1 MTSRERATEPV
12 LLVENV
18 NERRYRL
25 LAEVTTSIAWSTAG
39 SGEVVAALPSWSAF
53 TGQTDEEVLGWG
65 WLRAIHLDDRA
76 HTASDWSAAVATK
89 SVYRSDHRVRRHDGE
104 YRHMLARGVPIL
116 DERGAI
122 IEWAG
127 AHIDI
132 TEQKL
137 SQAALTESERFARSV
152 LDSLSAHITI
162 LDEGGTVIAV
172 NKMWR
177 EFARANSA
185 NGGVGVGA
193 NYLAVCDTASGA
205 CSGEAAAVAR
215 GIRAVLR
222 GDQEDFSLEY
232 PCHSPTEKRWFVVRV
247 TRFSGDGP
255 IRVVISHENIT
266 ATKLA
271 DEERLKFVCL
281 VENSTD
287 CIGMATLTGEVV
299 YRNPAGQRM
308 VGLDSVFRGP
318 GSRISDYHTEAG
330 QRALEETI
338 LPAIWATGHW
348 SGETKLRNFQTG
360 EAVDCDSSIFMVRH
374 PKSGEP
380 LCLATISRDIRER
393 KQQEEELRRARAQTV
408 ERLQEMDQLYRM
420 APVGLELL
428 DRDLRILRINERLAA
443 ANGRPIHELLGR
455 TLWEILPA
463 LAPQIG
469 ATVELVFAS
478 GEPILNLAFHGA
490 IAANPSN
497 ERDWLVSYY
506 PVKSATGVTLH
517 VGGVVQDI
525 TELKRSEVELR
536 QAKEEAE
543 AASRAKGEFL
553 ANMSH
558 EIRTPMNGILG
569 MTELTLDTDLSREQ
583 RENLR
588 MVKASADSLL
598 QVINDIL
605 DFSKIEARKLELDP
619 TPFALR
625 DSLGETIK
633 ALGLRANAKG
643 LELICDIDAR
653 VPDAWIG
660 DSLRLRQILTNLVGN
675 AIKFTERGEVVIRV
689 EIMDERRE
697 TEDAE
702 CPESSPAS
710 CSSMPLHFQVRD
722 TGIGIPADKQRVIF
736 EEFAQADSST
746 TREFGGT
753 GLGLAIS
760 SHLVSLMG
768 GRIWVESEVGAGS
781 TFHFTLRMQKSSD
794 PALTVPLKRTNLED
808 LRVLIVDDNPTNLKM
823 LEEVLTAWGMRPTAI
838 SSGRSAVAAMES
850 ALARGASFRLAL
862 LDALMPDL
870 DGFATAKLMKTNP
883 KLAGAAIM
891 MLSSADHNGDAARCR
906 ELGVACYVRK
916 PIGQSELL
924 DAIMT
929 ALGKAPPEELEL
941 PRDRRLNAPHGP
953 HSLRILVAEDNMVN
967 QVVASTMLR
976 KRGHNVVVAGDG
988 RQTLAMLDAS
998 PVDIVFM
1005 DIHMPEMDGFDAT
1018 AAIRKREKETGHHI
1032 AIVAL
1037 TAHAMQGD
1045 RERFLAAGMD
1055 DYLSKPIRPQE
1066 LDLILEGLSARLHRT
1081 TEIES

>member
-1 MTSRERATEPV
+1 MTSSERATEPV

-25 LAEVTTSIAWSTAG
+25 LAEVTTSIVWSTAG
-39 SGEVVAALPSWSAF
+39 SGEVVAPLPSWSAF

-65 WLRAIHLDDRA
+65 WLRAIHPDDRA
-76 HTASDWSAAVATK
+76 HTASDWSAAVATR
-89 SVYRSDHRVRRHDGE
+89 SVYRSDHRVRQHDGQ

-116 DERGAI
+116 DEQDAI

-132 TEQKL
+132 TEQEL
-137 SQAALTESERFARSV
+137 SQAALAESERFSRSV
-152 LDSLSAHITI
+152 LDSLSAHIAI
-162 LDEGGTVIAV
+162 LDESGTVIAV
-172 NKMWR
+172 NKIWR
-177 EFARANSA
+177 EFALANSA

-193 NYLAVCDTASGA
+193 NYLEACDTASGA
-205 CSGEAAAVAR
+205 CSEEAAAVAR
-215 GIRAVLR
+215 GIRAVSG

-266 ATKLA
+266 AIKLA

-281 VENSTD
+281 VENSNNF
-287 CIGMATLTGEVV
+287 IAMATLTGELLYV
-299 YRNPAGQRM
+299 NPAGQQM
-308 VGLDSVFRGP
+308 VGFDKVLHRTA
-318 GSRISDYHTEAG
+318 RITDFHTEARR
-330 QRALEETI
+330 RALEETL
-338 LPAIWATGHW
+338 LPAVRATGHW
-348 SGETKLRNFQTG
+348 SGEAVLRNFQTG
-360 EAVDCDSSIFMVRH
+360 ETIDVDSTVFTVRD
-374 PKSGEP
+374 PRTGE
-380 LCLATISRDIRER
+380 LICLATISRDITER
-393 KQQEEELRRARAQTV
+393 KQQEEELRQARAQTADQ
-408 ERLQEMDQLYRM
+408 LQQMDDLYRM

-428 DRDLRILRINERLAA
+428 DKDLRILRINERLAA
-443 ANGRPIHELLGR
+443 ANGMAIHELLGR
-455 TLWEILPA
+455 TLWEILPG

-469 ATVELVFAS
+469 ATIEHVFAS
-478 GEPILNLAFHGA
+478 GEPILNLALHGA
-490 IAANPSN
+490 VAPDPTN

-525 TELKRSEVELR
+525 TELKRAEVELR
-536 QAKEEAE
+536 QAKDQAE

-605 DFSKIEARKLELDP
+605 DFSKVEARKLELDP

-643 LELICDIDAR
+643 LELICDIDAT

-702 CPESSPAS
+702 CPESSPDG
-710 CSSMPLHFQVRD
+710 CSSIPLHFQVRD

-760 SHLVSLMG
+760 SHLVALMG
-768 GRIWVESEVGAGS
+768 GRIWVESEAGAGS
-781 TFHFTLRMQKSSD
+781 TFHFTVRMQKSSD
-794 PALTVPLKRTNLED
+794 PALTMPLERTNLED

-823 LEEVLTAWGMRPTAI
+823 LEEVLTAWGMRPTAT

-850 ALARGASFRLAL
+850 ALARGASFRLVL

-870 DGFATAKLMKTNP
+870 DGFATAKLIRTNP

-891 MLSSADHNGDAARCR
+891 MLSSADHHGDAARCR

-929 ALGKAPPEELEL
+929 ALGKAPPEELKL
-941 PRDRRLNAPHGP
+941 PPDRRLNAPHGP
-953 HSLRILVAEDNMVN
+953 HSLRILVAEDNMIN
-967 QVVASTMLR
+967 QAVASTMLR

-998 PVDIVFM
+998 PVDIIFM
-1005 DIHMPEMDGFDAT
+1005 DIHMPEMDGFATT

-1032 AIVAL
+1032 PIVAL

-1066 LDLILEGLSARLHRT
+1066 LDLILEGLSARLRRP
-1081 TEIES
+1081 TEVES